1 MNSELKKLAELLRKR
16 LEIIADHEFRDNDPE
31 SHLKSLEEISVA
43 IENEH
48 DALGNSIDARLKHY
62 LTNMSYEK
70 ALRHIEITL
79 AIEI

>member
-43 IENEH
+43 IENQHET
-48 DALGNSIDARLKHY
+48 LGNSIDARLKHY
-62 LTNMSYEK
+62 LTKKSN
-70 ALRHIEITL
+70 R
-79 AIEI
+79 

>member
-62 LTNMSYEK
+62 LTNMKCYWFS
-70 ALRHIEITL
+70 
-79 AIEI
+79 

>member
-43 IENEH
+43 IENQHET
-48 DALGNSIDARLKHY
+48 LGNSIDARLKHY
-62 LTNMSYEK
+62 LYLQSRKLFFLEYSLFVLE
-70 ALRHIEITL
+70 R
-79 AIEI
+79 

>member
-48 DALGNSIDARLKHY
+48 KALGNSIDARLKHY
-62 LTNMSYEK
+62 LTNM
-70 ALRHIEITL
+70 RN
-79 AIEI
+79 

>member
-31 SHLKSLEEISVA
+31 AHLKSLEEISVA

-70 ALRHIEITL
+70 ALRHIENNISN
-79 AIEI
+79 

>member
-48 DALGNSIDARLKHY
+48 EALGNSIDARLVNHNIFY
-62 LTNMSYEK
+62 YVT
-70 ALRHIEITL
+70 RIT
-79 AIEI
+79 

>member
-48 DALGNSIDARLKHY
+48 EALGNSIDARLKHY

-70 ALRHIEITL
+70 RSGTLRITL